1 MYSHS
6 HNSVRVS
13 QLSSIDTE
21 FFLVCFFSLRMPMC
35 KIEVIV
41 WLSSTKSSSQEF
53 VLKEAEMSV
62 DREFITRANLPLT
75 FKLTN
80 SVLFPRTKVSCAS

>member
-21 FFLVCFFSLRMPMC
+21 FFLVCFFSLRMPMS
-35 KIEVIV
+35 KVIV